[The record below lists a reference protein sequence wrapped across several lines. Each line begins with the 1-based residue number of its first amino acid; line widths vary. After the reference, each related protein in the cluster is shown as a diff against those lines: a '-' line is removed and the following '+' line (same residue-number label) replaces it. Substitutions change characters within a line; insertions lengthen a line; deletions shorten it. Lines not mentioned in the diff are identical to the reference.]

1 MAFTTL
7 GFAVTL
13 IVAALGIHLSNR
25 LKLPSSIGLILT
37 GLLFGPAFLGLV
49 EQSEITEFL
58 AHVGLMFMMFKIGLE
73 SDIELLKSKESFF
86 VGLFGLLFPWVLG
99 FLTMWLLGYNTA
111 ESFFVGVILTA
122 TSVGIT
128 VAILNQMNVIDKR
141 FAKVILGAAIADD
154 VLGLFALSIATS
166 VAVSGSLD
174 FLRLSTKIGITLGIM
189 LFSIIFGIKLLSI
202 MKFLRRYNIDK
213 SVVYLILFSFVL
225 LAAAFAEDIG
235 LSGIVGAFLAG
246 LMITESGFEK
256 EERKFE
262 HMIDPLVLL
271 FSPLFFLNLG
281 LLVNFSQLVS
291 GFKLGLL
298 LTVVAIASK
307 YLGCFFASKR
317 QGIDELDSIII
328 SLGMLPRGEVALIA
342 AQIGLSMNIISPE
355 IFAAVIVMTLI
366 TSFLP
371 PLLFFYALTPYT
383 NAKTISEFEIQKK
396 KVIKRLD
403 LIGRIR
409 LYLEEASLKGKS
421 LRKRII
427 RY

>member
-7 GFAVTL
+7 GFVITI
-13 IVAALGIHLSNR
+13 IVAALGIQLSNR

-37 GLLFGPAFLGLV
+37 GLIFGPAFLGLV
-49 EQSEITEFL
+49 EKNEITEFL

-73 SDIELLKSKESFF
+73 SDIELLKSKESFL
-86 VGLFGLLFPWVLG
+86 VGLFGLLFPWLMG
-99 FLTMWLLGYNTA
+99 FLIMLLLGYDTA

-128 VAILNQMNVIDKR
+128 VSILNQMNVIDKR
-141 FAKVILGAAIADD
+141 FSKVIIGAAIADD

-166 VAVSGSLD
+166 VAISGSLD
-174 FLRLSTKIGITLGIM
+174 ILNLATKIGITLGIM

-202 MKFLRRYNIDK
+202 MKFIKKYHIDK

-225 LAAAFAEDIG
+225 LAAIFAEDIG

-246 LMITESGFEK
+246 LMITESGFEE

-281 LLVNFSQLVS
+281 LLVNFPQLVS

-298 LTVVAIASK
+298 LTVVAIVSK
-307 YLGCFFASKR
+307 YLGCFYASKY

-342 AQIGLSMNIISPE
+342 AQIGLTMKIISPE

-366 TSFLP
+366 TSLLP

-403 LIGRIR
+403 LMGRIR
-409 LYLEEASLKGKS
+409 LYLEEARLRGKS

-427 RY
+427 R

>member
-7 GFAVTL
+7 GFAITL
-13 IVAALGIHLSNR
+13 IVAALGIQLSNR

-37 GLLFGPAFLGLV
+37 GLLFGPAFFGLV
-49 EQSEITEFL
+49 EQNEITEFL

-86 VGLFGLLFPWVLG
+86 VGLSGLLFPWFLG
-99 FLTMWLLGYNTA
+99 FITMRLLGYNTA

>member
-7 GFAVTL
+7 GFAITL
-13 IVAALGIHLSNR
+13 IVAAIGIHLSNR

-37 GLLFGPAFLGLV
+37 GLFFGPAFLGLV
-49 EQSEITEFL
+49 EQNEITEFL

-86 VGLFGLLFPWVLG
+86 VGLLGLLFPWFLG
-99 FLTMWLLGYNTA
+99 FLVMWLLGYNA
-111 ESFFVGVILTA
+111 IESFFVGVILTA

-141 FAKVILGAAIADD
+141 FSKIILGAAIADD

-166 VAVSGSLD
+166 LATSGSLD
-174 FLRLSTKIGITLGIM
+174 VLSLAKKIGITLGIM

-202 MKFLRRYNIDK
+202 MRFLKKYHIDK

-225 LAAAFAEDIG
+225 LAAVFAEDIG

-246 LMITESGFEK
+246 LMITESGFEA

-291 GFKLGLL
+291 GFKIGLL
-298 LTVVAIASK
+298 LTAVAIASK
-307 YLGCFFASKR
+307 YLGCYLASR
-317 QGIDELDSIII
+317 HQGIDELDSIII
-328 SLGMLPRGEVALIA
+328 SLGMIPRGEVALIA
-342 AQIGLSMNIISPE
+342 AQIGLTMKIISPE
-355 IFAAVIVMTLI
+355 IFAAVVVMTLF
-366 TSFLP
+366 TSLLP

-383 NAKTISEFEIQKK
+383 HAKTIAEFEAQKK

-409 LYLEEASLKGKS
+409 IYLEEASLKGKS

>member
-1 MAFTTL
+1 
-7 GFAVTL
+7 
-13 IVAALGIHLSNR
+13 
-25 LKLPSSIGLILT
+25 
-37 GLLFGPAFLGLV
+37 
-49 EQSEITEFL
+49 
-58 AHVGLMFMMFKIGLE
+58 
-73 SDIELLKSKESFF
+73 
-86 VGLFGLLFPWVLG
+86 
-99 FLTMWLLGYNTA
+99 
-111 ESFFVGVILTA
+111 
-122 TSVGIT
+122 
-128 VAILNQMNVIDKR
+128 
-141 FAKVILGAAIADD
+141 
-154 VLGLFALSIATS
+154 
-166 VAVSGSLD
+166 
-174 FLRLSTKIGITLGIM
+174 
-189 LFSIIFGIKLLSI
+189 
-202 MKFLRRYNIDK
+202 
-213 SVVYLILFSFVL
+213 
-225 LAAAFAEDIG
+225 
-235 LSGIVGAFLAG
+235 
-246 LMITESGFEK
+246 MITESGFEK

-383 NAKTISEFEIQKK
+383 NAKTVSEFEIQKK

>member
-1 MAFTTL
+1 MTFTTL
-7 GFAVTL
+7 GFAITL
-13 IVAALGIHLSNR
+13 IVAAIGIHLSNR

-37 GLLFGPAFLGLV
+37 GLFFGPAFLGLV
-49 EQSEITEFL
+49 EQNEITEFL

-86 VGLFGLLFPWVLG
+86 VGLLGLLFPWFLG
-99 FLTMWLLGYNTA
+99 FLVMWLLGYNA
-111 ESFFVGVILTA
+111 IESFFVGVILTA

-141 FAKVILGAAIADD
+141 FSKIILGAAIADD

-166 VAVSGSLD
+166 LATSGSLD
-174 FLRLSTKIGITLGIM
+174 VLSLVKKIGITLGIM

-202 MKFLRRYNIDK
+202 MRFLKKYHIDK

-225 LAAAFAEDIG
+225 LAAVFAEDIG

-246 LMITESGFEK
+246 LMITESGFEA

-291 GFKLGLL
+291 GLKIGLL

-307 YLGCFFASKR
+307 YLGCYLASR
-317 QGIDELDSIII
+317 HQDIDELDSIII
-328 SLGMLPRGEVALIA
+328 SLGMIPRGEVALIA
-342 AQIGLSMNIISPE
+342 AQIGLTMKIISPE
-355 IFAAVIVMTLI
+355 IFAAVVVMTLF
-366 TSFLP
+366 TSLLP
-371 PLLFFYALTPYT
+371 PVLFFYALTPYT
-383 NAKTISEFEIQKK
+383 HAKTIAEFEAQKK

-409 LYLEEASLKGKS
+409 IYLEEASLKGKS

-427 RY
+427 KY